1 MANLRIF
8 ATAALAVSMAT
19 GTASISFAQSK
30 GNCTCRYAGQNFKT
44 GDIVCIRGKLSRCE
58 FVLNNTS
65 WKTVADSCPQASI
78 PKIQQSPATGRDVS
92 IMARMHSRFAIK

>member
-1 MANLRIF
+1 LTLLMAAI
-8 ATAALAVSMAT
+8 TGSMA
-19 GTASISFAQSK
+19 FAQSK

-65 WKTVADSCPQASI
+65 WKTVAEICPQASL
-78 PKIQQSPATGRDVS
+78 PGLQQSLTSNKQVTL
-92 IMARMHSRFAIK
+92 MARMHSQFLIK